1 MLADGVSD
9 RESQERGKDTVGLGE
24 GSDGVGFKWLSEY

>member
-24 GSDGVGFKWLSEY
+24 VRPGIGFKWLSEY